1 MTVSEIIS
9 FAHQDEDTQNLRES
23 LALNHA
29 ERLAKMIRLSAR
41 LRTLTEPNMRIT
53 DDFIQN
59 LIQILEKNN
68 LQYMVVGGYAVNVH
82 GYLRASD
89 DFNIWLNNTTANL
102 SNFRRTL
109 LGLGIEQQKV
119 YDLVNT
125 LAKPNDATIYR
136 FKIEGNNVDFLM
148 QLKGIPDFEGAYQQR
163 ALVKMGNVQIP
174 FISLEDLVRSKTA
187 VNRTKDRLDLEMLLQ
202 IREEAKEKLY

>member
-1 MTVSEIIS
+1 MTVSEIIA
-9 FAHQDEDTQNLRES
+9 FPHEDEDTQNLRES
-23 LALNHA
+23 LSLSHA
-29 ERLAKMIRLSAR
+29 QRLTKMLELTTRLKKIIQ
-41 LRTLTEPNMRIT
+41 PNKRIA

-59 LIQILEKNN
+59 LIGILEKNN
-68 LQYMVVGGYAVNVH
+68 LQYLVVGGYAVNVH
-82 GYLRASD
+82 GYTRASD
-89 DFNIWLNNTTANL
+89 DFDIWLNNTTANL

-119 YDLVNT
+119 YDLVST
-125 LAKPNDATIYR
+125 LAKPNDATVYR

-148 QLKGIPDFEGAYQQR
+148 QLKGIPDFESAYQQR
-163 ALVKMGNVQIP
+163 VLVNVQIP

-202 IREEAKEKLY
+202 IREEAKEKLC

>member
-1 MTVSEIIS
+1 MTVSEIIA
-9 FAHQDEDTQNLRES
+9 FPHEDEDTQNLRES
-23 LALNHA
+23 LSLSHTQ
-29 ERLAKMIRLSAR
+29 RLTKMLELTTRLKKIIQ
-41 LRTLTEPNMRIT
+41 PNKRIA

-59 LIQILEKNN
+59 LIGILEKNN
-68 LQYMVVGGYAVNVH
+68 LQYLVVGGYAVNVH
-82 GYLRASD
+82 GYTRASD
-89 DFNIWLNNTTANL
+89 DFDIWLNNTTANL

-119 YDLVNT
+119 YDLVST
-125 LAKPNDATIYR
+125 LAKPNDATVYR

-148 QLKGIPDFEGAYQQR
+148 QLKGIPDFESAYQQR
-163 ALVKMGNVQIP
+163 VLVKLANVQIP

-202 IREEAKEKLY
+202 IREEAKEKL